1 MPLCARCTGIYVG
14 VLLAFCF
21 LLLKRRMDAG
31 RPFSK
36 GQAMLTAL
44 MILPI
49 GIDGLGSYLGFWES
63 SQLMRVLSGSLVGAV
78 VPGFL
83 LLAVNFDP
91 AQGNKQPIYEHTTEL
106 LLLLLLS
113 AGLGFGL
120 WLGLPLAGVLAVA
133 SVLGRLCLA
142 ASEKPLWQETA
153 SVLANLF
160 GGGVSGSVCD
170 RRLDAVKKELR
181 QRALAARNA
190 LEKRE
195 EKSRQIAAHILESAA
210 YQNTERIFTFVSMG
224 SEVETEEI
232 IRQAWQDGKAV
243 AVPKTEKQREMQ
255 FYEIRSLAEL
265 SEGRFGVREPKGGA
279 VCVPKEGDLLLVPG
293 LLFDGKKN
301 RLGYGG
307 GYYDTYFAK
316 HKEGKRIGLAFA
328 AQRFAEELPTEETD
342 VPLDAVITENGWEE

>member
-21 LLLKRRMDAG
+21 LLLKKRMDAG

-63 SQLMRVLSGSLVGAV
+63 NQLMRVLSGSLVGAV

-91 AQGNKQPIYEHTTEL
+91 AQGSKQPIYAHTTEL

-133 SVLGRLCLA
+133 SVLGENSALGRLCLD
-142 ASEKPLWQETA
+142 ASEKSLWQEKA
-153 SVLANLF
+153 SVLANFF

-181 QRALAARNA
+181 QRALATRNA
-190 LEKRE
+190 LEK
-195 EKSRQIAAHILESAA
+195 
-210 YQNTERIFTFVSMG
+210 TG
-224 SEVETEEI
+224 
-232 IRQAWQDGKAV
+232 G
-243 AVPKTEKQREMQ
+243 EKQTDCGAYSGKCGISEYRAD
-255 FYEIRSLAEL
+255 FYLCEH
-265 SEGRFGVREPKGGA
+265 
-279 VCVPKEGDLLLVPG
+279 G
-293 LLFDGKKN
+293 L
-301 RLGYGG
+301 
-307 GYYDTYFAK
+307 
-316 HKEGKRIGLAFA
+316 
-328 AQRFAEELPTEETD
+328 
-342 VPLDAVITENGWEE
+342 

>member
-49 GIDGLGSYLGFWES
+49 GIDGLGSYFGFWES
-63 SQLMRVLSGSLVGAV
+63 NQLMRVLSGSLVGAV

-120 WLGLPLAGVLAVA
+120 WLAGVLAVA
-133 SVLGRLCLA
+133 SVLGEIFLWGGFVWLLLKNLCGRKRLPFWQISLA
-142 ASEKPLWQETA
+142 AAFLGLY
-153 SVLANLF
+153 VI
-160 GGGVSGSVCD
+160 GG
-170 RRLDAVKKELR
+170 L
-181 QRALAARNA
+181 
-190 LEKRE
+190 
-195 EKSRQIAAHILESAA
+195 
-210 YQNTERIFTFVSMG
+210 
-224 SEVETEEI
+224 
-232 IRQAWQDGKAV
+232 
-243 AVPKTEKQREMQ
+243 MQ
-255 FYEIRSLAEL
+255 
-265 SEGRFGVREPKGGA
+265 
-279 VCVPKEGDLLLVPG
+279 
-293 LLFDGKKN
+293 
-301 RLGYGG
+301 
-307 GYYDTYFAK
+307 
-316 HKEGKRIGLAFA
+316 
-328 AQRFAEELPTEETD
+328 
-342 VPLDAVITENGWEE
+342 

>member
-63 SQLMRVLSGSLVGAV
+63 NQLMRVLSGSLVGAV

-91 AQGNKQPIYEHTTEL
+91 VQGNKQPIYEHTTEL

-120 WLGLPLAGVLAVA
+120 WLAGVLAVA
-133 SVLGRLCLA
+133 SVLGEILLWGGFVWLLLKNLCGRKRLPFWQISLA
-142 ASEKPLWQETA
+142 AAFLGLY
-153 SVLANLF
+153 VI
-160 GGGVSGSVCD
+160 GG
-170 RRLDAVKKELR
+170 L
-181 QRALAARNA
+181 
-190 LEKRE
+190 
-195 EKSRQIAAHILESAA
+195 
-210 YQNTERIFTFVSMG
+210 
-224 SEVETEEI
+224 
-232 IRQAWQDGKAV
+232 
-243 AVPKTEKQREMQ
+243 MQ
-255 FYEIRSLAEL
+255 
-265 SEGRFGVREPKGGA
+265 
-279 VCVPKEGDLLLVPG
+279 
-293 LLFDGKKN
+293 
-301 RLGYGG
+301 
-307 GYYDTYFAK
+307 
-316 HKEGKRIGLAFA
+316 
-328 AQRFAEELPTEETD
+328 
-342 VPLDAVITENGWEE
+342 

>member
-106 LLLLLLS
+106 LLKNLCGRKRLPFWQISL
-113 AGLGFGL
+113 AAAF
-120 WLGLPLAGVLAVA
+120 LGLYAI
-133 SVLGRLCLA
+133 
-142 ASEKPLWQETA
+142 
-153 SVLANLF
+153 
-160 GGGVSGSVCD
+160 GG
-170 RRLDAVKKELR
+170 L
-181 QRALAARNA
+181 
-190 LEKRE
+190 
-195 EKSRQIAAHILESAA
+195 
-210 YQNTERIFTFVSMG
+210 
-224 SEVETEEI
+224 
-232 IRQAWQDGKAV
+232 
-243 AVPKTEKQREMQ
+243 MQ
-255 FYEIRSLAEL
+255 
-265 SEGRFGVREPKGGA
+265 
-279 VCVPKEGDLLLVPG
+279 
-293 LLFDGKKN
+293 
-301 RLGYGG
+301 
-307 GYYDTYFAK
+307 
-316 HKEGKRIGLAFA
+316 
-328 AQRFAEELPTEETD
+328 
-342 VPLDAVITENGWEE
+342 

>member
-63 SQLMRVLSGSLVGAV
+63 NQLMRVLSGSLVGAV

-91 AQGNKQPIYEHTTEL
+91 VQGNKQPIYAHTTEL

-133 SVLGRLCLA
+133 SVLGEILLWGGFVWLLLKNLCGRKRLPFWQISLA
-142 ASEKPLWQETA
+142 AAFLGLYA
-153 SVLANLF
+153 I
-160 GGGVSGSVCD
+160 GG
-170 RRLDAVKKELR
+170 L
-181 QRALAARNA
+181 
-190 LEKRE
+190 
-195 EKSRQIAAHILESAA
+195 
-210 YQNTERIFTFVSMG
+210 
-224 SEVETEEI
+224 
-232 IRQAWQDGKAV
+232 
-243 AVPKTEKQREMQ
+243 MQ
-255 FYEIRSLAEL
+255 
-265 SEGRFGVREPKGGA
+265 
-279 VCVPKEGDLLLVPG
+279 
-293 LLFDGKKN
+293 
-301 RLGYGG
+301 
-307 GYYDTYFAK
+307 
-316 HKEGKRIGLAFA
+316 
-328 AQRFAEELPTEETD
+328 
-342 VPLDAVITENGWEE
+342 